1 MSYVQNYFIK
11 ISYFKNLSIRVFLV
25 LFSVNSHFYNLL
37 KSVVF
42 HFFYKT
48 LVFNLNKYIFKY
60 VVVFLLIFKKIKKI
74 YNKSL
79 NNQLLNFSL
88 LKSSKNNFFMK
99 QNRQISF
106 LIFNKNYVFLY
117 VLFLIKILMNYNSIN
132 LKQQLFIQTWNFQSL
147 FWNIKDSN
155 LTKIFVLI

>member
-132 LKQQLFIQTWNFQSL
+132 LKQQLFIQT
-147 FWNIKDSN
+147 
-155 LTKIFVLI
+155 

>member
-1 MSYVQNYFIK
+1 VSYVQNYFIK